1 MLNIFKY
8 SLYMYTE
15 AGFEEKF
22 IIILLDL
29 LDTFVVL
36 FVVGSARC

>member
-1 MLNIFKY
+1 MFNIFKY
-8 SLYMYTE
+8 FFYTE
-15 AGFEEKF
+15 AGFEEIS

-29 LDTFVVL
+29 SDTFVLL